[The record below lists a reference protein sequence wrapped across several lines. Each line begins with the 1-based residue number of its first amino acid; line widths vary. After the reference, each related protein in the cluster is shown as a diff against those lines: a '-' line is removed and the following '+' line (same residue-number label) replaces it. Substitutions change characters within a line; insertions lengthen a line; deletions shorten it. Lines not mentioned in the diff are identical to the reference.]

1 MECLMQSKN
10 GAETLLD
17 YCSGALQPAATAEVT
32 KHMESCGECM
42 RAVAAQREVWETMD
56 RWIAP
61 PVSTEFNTRLYARI
75 ARENESSRWRQW
87 IRRVT
92 QPVVPYALWK
102 PAALAA
108 ACAVLVVGFMVH
120 TPQPAETG
128 AQTESQ
134 HVDIEQVANALD
146 ELDVLSPPGSSS
158 AM

>member
-1 MECLMQSKN
+1 MECLTQSKN

-17 YCSGALQPAATAEVT
+17 YCSGALEPAATAEVT
-32 KHMESCGECM
+32 KHIEYCDDCR
-42 RAVAAQREVWETMD
+42 RAVAAQRDVWETMD

-61 PVSTEFNTRLYARI
+61 PVSVEFNTRLYARI
-75 ARENESSRWRQW
+75 ARENESPRWRQW

-108 ACAVLVVGFMVH
+108 AGAVMVVGLMVH
-120 TPQPAETG
+120 VPRPAETN
-128 AQTESQ
+128 AQIESQ
-134 HVDIEQVANALD
+134 PVDIEQVANALD